1 MRESLCDCVVSL
13 EVLTAV
19 VDSGKRVFTTTTC
32 QATQPIDACPWNDF
46 PKSPQQSSGKWS
58 SRSRE
63 RRSHAILAANAQI
76 ADCPG
81 PSRTIEA
88 LRRSSGSRCVG
99 PERAIT
105 EVRQSYRLSRVV
117 AAGIQSVA
125 GKRHGGLRCH
135 ERELYRLR
143 RRGLAVTRFE
153 CVRKLPGRLCS
164 EQREASDARRG
175 FDAGVDLVRKWRGA
189 LHEELG
195 LFSERRPHKG
205 RRTGVHTPSL
215 HNAEGCAPYL
225 SGTLNQSHT
234 APETQDSITNI
245 TYLTDGS
252 CGSACSLLVS
262 RPILEG
268 FASSHLGELRRTCR
282 HPPRRHQLQR
292 WNRERSETER
302 TSSSVCEFGG

>member
-105 EVRQSYRLSRVV
+105 EVRQSYRVSRFV

-125 GKRHGGLRCH
+125 GKRHGGLRC
-135 ERELYRLR
+135 RLR

-153 CVRKLPGRLCS
+153 CIRKLPGRICS

-195 LFSERRPHKG
+195 LFSGRAPLPPPHAERPPPANTPPPPLIAPPPLSARP
-205 RRTGVHTPSL
+205 
-215 HNAEGCAPYL
+215 
-225 SGTLNQSHT
+225 
-234 APETQDSITNI
+234 
-245 TYLTDGS
+245 
-252 CGSACSLLVS
+252 
-262 RPILEG
+262 
-268 FASSHLGELRRTCR
+268 R
-282 HPPRRHQLQR
+282 HGP
-292 WNRERSETER
+292 
-302 TSSSVCEFGG
+302 